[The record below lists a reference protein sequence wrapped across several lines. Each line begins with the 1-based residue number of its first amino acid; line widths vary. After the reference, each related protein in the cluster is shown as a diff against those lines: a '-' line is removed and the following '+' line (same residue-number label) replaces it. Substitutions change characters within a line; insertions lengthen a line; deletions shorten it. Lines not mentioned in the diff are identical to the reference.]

1 LDEENHQAECLK
13 EQDMDNSL
21 LLIMIASFSA
31 VVLMIYGVS
40 VYTSTRRGMQER
52 FAKSKP
58 GLTPLVRR
66 DSSGSKFKGK
76 ALDLISNFGKMTLGK
91 DKEKPKISDLRLT
104 LIQAGFRYTN
114 AVPVFYGIKALSTL
128 ALPLCFLAYVM
139 WTQKVTSM
147 NLSFTLG
154 AAALGYYLPNYLL
167 KMVLNK
173 RQDRIDKALPD
184 VLDLMI
190 VSMEAGLSLQSALN
204 HVVDEVRRI
213 SKDFQQELRITNAE
227 LRTGIPRDI
236 ALRNLG
242 ERTGVKSVNSLIA
255 LMIQSEK
262 MGTSIAQSLRTHAE
276 FVRVQRAQRA
286 EELAAKMPIKIIFP
300 TLLCIF
306 PAIFIVILGPAA
318 LQIYRI
324 LLKK

>member
-1 LDEENHQAECLK
+1 V
-13 EQDMDNSL
+13 
-21 LLIMIASFSA
+21 F
-31 VVLMIYGVS
+31 
-40 VYTSTRRGMQER
+40 VYTSTRREMQER

-66 DSSGSKFKGK
+66 DSSGSNFKDH

-91 DKEKPKISDLRLT
+91 DKEKVKISDLRLT

-114 AVPVFYGIKALSTL
+114 AVPVFYGIKALCTL
-128 ALPLCFLAYVM
+128 ALPLCFLTYVM

-147 NLSFTLG
+147 NLSYALG

-167 KMVLNK
+167 RRSLNK

-190 VSMEAGLSLQSALN
+190 VSMEAGLSLQSTLN
-204 HVVDEVRRI
+204 HVADEVLRI
-213 SKDFQQELRITNAE
+213 SKDFHQELRITNAE
-227 LRTGIPRDI
+227 LRTGIPRDV
-236 ALRNLG
+236 ALKNMG
-242 ERTGVKSVNSLIA
+242 ERTGVQSVKSLIA

-262 MGTSIAQSLRTHAE
+262 MGASIAQSLRTHAD
-276 FVRVQRAQRA
+276 FVRVQRSQRA

-300 TLLCIF
+300 TLFCIF

-318 LQIYRI
+318 IQIYHI

>member
-1 LDEENHQAECLK
+1 
-13 EQDMDNSL
+13 MDTT
-21 LLIMIASFSA
+21 LLIMMIACFSA
-31 VVLMIYGVS
+31 VGLMIYGLFI
-40 VYTSTRRGMQER
+40 YTSTRREMQER
-52 FAKSKP
+52 FAKSKA
-58 GLTPLVRR
+58 GLAPLVRR
-66 DSSGSKFKGK
+66 DSKGSNLKEQI
-76 ALDLISNFGKMTLGK
+76 LDIISSFGKMTLGK

-114 AVPVFYGIKALSTL
+114 AVAVFYGIKAISTIV
-128 ALPLCFLAYVM
+128 LPLFYLAYVM
-139 WTQKVTSM
+139 GASKVSTI
-147 NLSFTLG
+147 NLSIAMA

-167 KMVLNK
+167 KRALNK
-173 RQDRIDKALPD
+173 RQDRIDRALPD

-190 VSMEAGLSLQSALN
+190 VSMEAGLSLQSTLN
-204 HVVDEVRRI
+204 HVAEEVLRI
-213 SKDFQQELRITNAE
+213 SKDFYRELRITNAE
-227 LRTGIPRDI
+227 LRTGIPRDN
-236 ALRNLG
+236 ALKNLG
-242 ERTGVKSVNSLIA
+242 ERTGVQSVKSLIA

-262 MGTSIAQSLRTHAE
+262 MGASIAQSLRTHAD

-318 LQIYRI
+318 IQIYHV

>member
-1 LDEENHQAECLK
+1 
-13 EQDMDNSL
+13 
-21 LLIMIASFSA
+21 
-31 VVLMIYGVS
+31 
-40 VYTSTRRGMQER
+40 
-52 FAKSKP
+52 
-58 GLTPLVRR
+58 
-66 DSSGSKFKGK
+66 
-76 ALDLISNFGKMTLGK
+76 MTLGK

-114 AVPVFYGIKALSTL
+114 AVAVFYGIKAISTIL
-128 ALPLCFLAYVM
+128 LPLIYLAYVM
-139 WTQKVTSM
+139 GASKVSTI
-147 NLSFTLG
+147 NLSIAMA

-167 KMVLNK
+167 KRALNK
-173 RQDRIDKALPD
+173 RQDRIDRALPD

-190 VSMEAGLSLQSALN
+190 VSMEAGLSLQSTLN
-204 HVVDEVRRI
+204 HVAEEVLRI
-213 SKDFQQELRITNAE
+213 SKDFYRELRITNAE
-227 LRTGIPRDI
+227 LRTGIPRDN
-236 ALRNLG
+236 ALKNLG
-242 ERTGVKSVNSLIA
+242 ERTGVQSVKSLIA

-262 MGTSIAQSLRTHAE
+262 MGASIAQSLRTHAD

-318 LQIYRI
+318 IQIYHV